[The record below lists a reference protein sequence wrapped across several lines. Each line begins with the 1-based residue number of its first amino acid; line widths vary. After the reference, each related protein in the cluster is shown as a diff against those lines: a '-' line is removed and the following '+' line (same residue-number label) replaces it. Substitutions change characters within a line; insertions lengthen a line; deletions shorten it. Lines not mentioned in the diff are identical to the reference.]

1 MSKASSSFPALS
13 LALAL
18 ALFLAGCGCGRNEID
33 ADEPGEPD
41 EPEVLAEEEDP
52 VADLS
57 PVRPF
62 PETFPRRAHLPD
74 CTESEASGSIVYSSF
89 SAGRDLVFVEDD
101 RVWWES
107 DNDEEDDDECDH
119 SMHRNLQL
127 PFRRLVEM
135 CVASGAVLRVQEAYR
150 PTSIH
155 SPKSLHREGR
165 ALDLTC
171 PSLDPE
177 WNPDDPN
184 AHRPS
189 PKSLEILAKLAWAA
203 GFDWVYYECPKNSG
217 PHIHASVTRGDDQTL
232 PTANAADDDAD
243 NDGGAAPRP

>member
-1 MSKASSSFPALS
+1 MSNFSSSQISAAVVAS
-13 LALAL
+13 LAL
-18 ALFLAGCGCGRNEID
+18 LFSGCGRNATE
-33 ADEPGEPD
+33 AEPD
-41 EPEVLAEEEDP
+41 MSEPEAAPEEETVAEEEAP
-52 VADLS
+52 DLS

-62 PETFPRRAHLPD
+62 PEKFPRRTHLPD
-74 CTESEASGSIVYSSF
+74 CNESEASGSIVFSSF

-107 DNDEEDDDECDH
+107 DNDEEEDDECDH
-119 SMHRNLQL
+119 SMHRNIEL

-150 PTSIH
+150 PASIH

-171 PSLDPE
+171 PSLDPA
-177 WNPDDPN
+177 WSPDAPN
-184 AHRPS
+184 ADRPS
-189 PKSLEILAKLAWAA
+189 PASLEILAKLAWAA

-217 PHIHASVTRGDDQTL
+217 PHIHASVTR
-232 PTANAADDDAD
+232 
-243 NDGGAAPRP
+243 